1 MKKCL
6 VGVLFVGLAL
16 QAEVASAQVKP
27 LLRPVSGVKPA
38 PVAAPTPLPL
48 TEARGSFRVK
58 WDGKYIPGVVSVSA
72 LRRKTEVVEH
82 RGGGD
87 ASLARRSPGKTE
99 HQAIV
104 LKRPRTSDSE
114 FERWANKV
122 WSFGAGLGSEVSLRD
137 FRKDLMIE
145 LKDAKGKVV
154 MLFKV
159 YRCWP
164 SEYVALTDLDADN
177 PSGMETLVLEY
188 EGFERDYSV
197 R

>member
-1 MKKCL
+1 MKKL
-6 VGVLFVGLAL
+6 SIAVLIFCLAL
-16 QAEVASAQVKP
+16 LPEVASAQVKP
-27 LLRPVSGVKPA
+27 LARPTPVPTPA
-38 PVAAPTPLPL
+38 PVPTASLVSAK
-48 TEARGSFRVK
+48 EVKGSFRVK
-58 WDGKYIPGVVSVSA
+58 WDGKYIPGVQSVGA

-87 ASLARRSPGKTE
+87 ASLARRAPGKTE
-99 HQAIV
+99 HQALV
-104 LKRPRTSDSE
+104 LKRPRSSDSE

-122 WSFGAGLGSEVSLRD
+122 WSFGTGLGSEVSLRD

-145 LKDAKGKVV
+145 LRDAKDKVV

-177 PSGMETLVLEY
+177 PSGMEALVIEY